1 MLKNGAEGSTLLLVT
16 LPVIWGADMA
26 EKHDQEVVV
35 LRLGHRPSRDK
46 RVSTHLLLA
55 ARTFGAKRA
64 YYTGIQDPS
73 LEESIKKIVAD
84 WGGDF
89 TLEYM
94 VGWKT
99 IFADWKGK
107 IVHLTMY
114 GLPYQEVVGEIRSDP
129 SPKLIVVGG
138 AKVPGEVYGAA
149 DWNVAVTGQPHSEV
163 SALALFL
170 HELYQGRELQREF
183 QGARL
188 TVIPQANGKKIK
200 TVSRRV

>member
-1 MLKNGAEGSTLLLVT
+1 
-16 LPVIWGADMA
+16 LPILWGIDLAGDKA
-26 EKHDQEVVV
+26 QSVVV

-55 ARTFGAKRA
+55 ARAFGAEKA
-64 YYTGIQDPS
+64 YYTGTRDNS
-73 LEESIKKIVAD
+73 LEESIRRVTID
-84 WGGDF
+84 WGGGF
-89 TLEYM
+89 TLEYAR
-94 VGWKT
+94 GWK
-99 IFADWKGK
+99 AVMGSWEGK

-114 GLPYQEVVGEIRSDP
+114 GLPFQEVIGEIRPNP

-170 HELYQGRELQREF
+170 HELYEGRELGIDF
-183 QGARL
+183 PGAHL
-188 TVIPQANGKKIK
+188 SVIPQGRGKKLQ
-200 TVSRRV
+200 TWGRGV